1 MTPDGKRSVW
11 LAALFGL
18 AIFVLSVVSAF
29 ALFALSDV
37 VRPWVA
43 GGILAGG
50 TASLGVYTAM
60 TLARR
65 N

>member
-1 MTPDGKRSVW
+1 MTPDGKESVRP
-11 LAALFGL
+11 AALLGL
-18 AIFVLSVVSAF
+18 AILALSVAFAF

-43 GGILAGG
+43 GGILAAG

-60 TLARR
+60 TLARKS
-65 N
+65 